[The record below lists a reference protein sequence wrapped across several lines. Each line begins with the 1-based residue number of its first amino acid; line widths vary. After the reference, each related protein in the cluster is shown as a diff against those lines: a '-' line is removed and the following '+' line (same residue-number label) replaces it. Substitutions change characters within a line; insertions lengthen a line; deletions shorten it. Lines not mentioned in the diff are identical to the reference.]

1 MAALKKKH
9 VFDGIYL
16 EALPKKIAKPSIAPE
31 PTEDADEIKQQA
43 QPTINALNQ
52 NAEDEFELEDIGG
65 PFEAIDQFE
74 QTDLP
79 TFNYKSLA
87 LYINFA
93 YNNIGEDGKK
103 QPLLI
108 YGDPGIGKSEV
119 VTGTAARIA
128 ESRGRQFVNWN
139 KASNAL
145 KLELIKNPSKY
156 FALIDVRVNKLEP
169 TDFVGIPDIASKV
182 DYLETKQLKWLYFMS
197 QPDADGIL
205 FLDEINQGSPQTLR
219 SLFEVV
225 NDRSA
230 GGTSF
235 SPNFSIIGAGNLG
248 SEFEE
253 PIPPQLTNRFLAGV
267 LIADPEGWL
276 EWAEQSGIDKRIIA
290 FVKSNPGENFYVKPK
305 NPDDP
310 FPTPRQITKL
320 SNQLKK
326 LYAYYGQQARQGK
339 EVGTSIY
346 KAVGDIASGLCG
358 VYWARKFLTFLKHI
372 RAFDFKQ
379 IVKDTS
385 KLSKE
390 SKDKLHALVVY
401 VVGKLRFATSS
412 MIKSGQ
418 QVNPND
424 VEILEGV
431 AKISNA
437 LSKEWTLI
445 LWNMIKRELPQPN
458 FETALKFYVKGEY
471 DPATKQQFVQ
481 KTLPEMKKLLNPQ
494 S

>member
-1 MAALKKKH
+1 MSALKKKRI
-9 VFDGIYL
+9 FEGIYL
-16 EALPKKIAKPSIAPE
+16 EALPKKPIKPDQPQ
-31 PTEDADEIKQQA
+31 PTEDADQIKQQA
-43 QPTINALNQ
+43 QSTVNALNQ
-52 NAEDEFELEDIGG
+52 NAEEEFELEDIGG
-65 PFEAIDQFE
+65 AFDTIDQFE

-79 TFNYKSLA
+79 SFNYKSLA

-93 YNNIGEDGKK
+93 YSSK

-119 VTGTAARIA
+119 VKGISERIA
-128 ESRGRQFVNWN
+128 ESRSRQYVSWSE
-139 KASNAL
+139 APTSL
-145 KLELIKNPSKY
+145 KLELLKNPSKY
-156 FALIDVRVNKLEP
+156 FVLIDVRANKLEP
-169 TDFVGIPDIASKV
+169 TDFVGIPDIGSEAE
-182 DYLETKQLKWLYFMS
+182 YLETKQLKWIYFMS
-197 QPDADGIL
+197 QPEADGIL
-205 FLDEINQGSPQTLR
+205 FLDEVNQASPQVLR
-219 SLFEVV
+219 ALYEVV

-230 GGTSF
+230 GGTPF
-235 SPNFSIIGAGNLG
+235 SKDFVIIGAGNLG
-248 SEFEE
+248 GEFED
-253 PIPPQLTNRFLAGV
+253 PIPSALTNRFTAGV

-276 EWAEQSGIDKRIIA
+276 EWAEKSGIDKRIVA
-290 FVKSNPGENFYVKPK
+290 FVKTNPGENFYAKPK
-305 NPDDP
+305 NQDDP

-320 SNQLKK
+320 SKALKK

-339 EVGTSIY
+339 SVETSIY
-346 KAVGDIASGLCG
+346 KAIGDTAAGLCG
-358 VYWARKFLTFLKHI
+358 TYWARKFLTFLKHI

-390 SKDKLHALVVY
+390 SKDKLHALVVF
-401 VVGKLRFATSS
+401 VVGKLRLATSG
-412 MIKSGQ
+412 MIKSGEQ
-418 QVNPND
+418 TNPND
-424 VEILEGV
+424 VDIMGGV

-458 FETALKFYVKGEY
+458 FEAALKFYVKGDY
-471 DPATKQQFVQ
+471 DPATKQQFTQ

>member
-1 MAALKKKH
+1 MSALKKKRI
-9 VFDGIYL
+9 FEGIYL
-16 EALPKKIAKPSIAPE
+16 EALPKKPIKPGQPQ
-31 PTEDADEIKQQA
+31 PTEDADQIKQQA
-43 QPTINALNQ
+43 QSTVNALNQ
-52 NAEDEFELEDIGG
+52 NAEEEFELEDIGG
-65 PFEAIDQFE
+65 AFDTIDQFE

-93 YNNIGEDGKK
+93 YINIGKDGKK

-119 VTGTAARIA
+119 VIGIAERIA
-128 ESRGRQFVNWN
+128 ESRGREYVSWS
-139 KASNAL
+139 KASNA
-145 KLELIKNPSKY
+145 KKMELIKNPSKY

-169 TDFVGIPDIASKV
+169 VDFVGIPDIGSEAE
-182 DYLETKQLKWLYFMS
+182 YLETKQMKWLYFMS
-197 QPDADGIL
+197 LPDADGFL
-205 FLDEINQGSPQTLR
+205 FLDEMNQGSEQTLKA
-219 SLFEVV
+219 LYEVV

-235 SPNFSIIGAGNLG
+235 SPNFAIIGAGNLG
-248 SEFEE
+248 AEFEN
-253 PIPPQLTNRFLAGV
+253 PIPPALTNRFTAGI
-267 LIADPEGWL
+267 LIADPESWL
-276 EWAEQSGIDKRIIA
+276 EWAEESGIDKRIIG
-290 FVKSNPGENFYVKPK
+290 FVKSAPGENFYAKPK

-320 SNQLKK
+320 SHQLKR

-339 EVGTSIY
+339 DVGVPIY
-346 KAVGDIASGLCG
+346 KAIGDTAAGLCG

-390 SKDKLHALVVY
+390 SKDKLHALVVF

-412 MIKSGQ
+412 MIKSGE
-418 QVNPND
+418 QVSPND
-424 VEILEGV
+424 VEIMEGV

-458 FETALKFYVKGEY
+458 FEAALKFYVKGDY
-471 DPATKQQFVQ
+471 DPATKQQFNQ